1 MSSARKRLLLV
12 LLVISLALGLTG
24 LVTGAI
30 GAAFLGN
37 KPYLP
42 KPHVQLAAEDAFGTA
57 TLAPDNS
64 FLRCCPIKNTYLSSW
79 LASLLMLLF
88 FVGGTRAMKAVPG
101 RWQSMVEVA
110 VEAMLNFVESVVGP
124 RRARAFL
131 PVIATL
137 FFFVAFNAWTALL
150 PFYQGF
156 WFLDAEGEPL
166 YPLLRSAGTD
176 LNMPLA
182 LALVSFVF
190 VEYWGLRELGWH
202 YVGKFI
208 RLGNLLRGRVLMGL
222 IDLFVG
228 VLEAFSEVVR
238 VISFTFRLFGNM
250 TAGETLL
257 LVSAFLVSFV
267 FTVPFYGLEILVGF
281 VQALIF
287 AGLTLVFAAVA
298 ITPHAEEEH

>member
-1 MSSARKRLLLV
+1 VSPATKRFLLALLV
-12 LLVISLALGLTG
+12 ASVVLGLVG
-24 LVTGAI
+24 LVNGSI
-30 GAAFLGN
+30 GATFLGG

-42 KPHVQLAAEDAFGTA
+42 KPHVQLAAEDAFGTP
-57 TLAPDNS
+57 TLAPDNP
-64 FLRCCPIKNTYLSSW
+64 FLRCCTVKNTYLSSW
-79 LASLLMLLF
+79 LASLVMLF
-88 FVGGTRAMKAVPG
+88 FFLGGTRRMNLVPG
-101 RWQSMVEVA
+101 RWQSLVEGA

-124 RRARAFL
+124 RLARAFL
-131 PVIATL
+131 PIIATL
-137 FFFVAFNAWTALL
+137 FFFVAFNAWMGLL
-150 PFYQGF
+150 PFYQWF
-156 WFLDAEGEPL
+156 WFLDAEGKPL
-166 YPLLRSAGTD
+166 FPLLRPAGTD

-208 RLGNLLRGRVLMGL
+208 RVGNLLRGRLLTGL

-228 VLEAFSEVVR
+228 VLETFSEFVR
-238 VISFTFRLFGNM
+238 ILSFTFRLFGNM

-257 LVSAFLVSFV
+257 MVSAFLITFIFS
-267 FTVPFYGLEILVGF
+267 VPFYGLEILVGF

-298 ITPHAEEEH
+298 ITPHEEEH